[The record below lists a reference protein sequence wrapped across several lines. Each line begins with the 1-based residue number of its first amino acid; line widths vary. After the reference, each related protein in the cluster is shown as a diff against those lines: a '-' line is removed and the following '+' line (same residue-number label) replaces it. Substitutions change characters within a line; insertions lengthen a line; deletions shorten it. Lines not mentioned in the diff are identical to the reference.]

1 MRKDLAAVTKRDNST
16 TTRRTVLAAGL
27 AAIGGVASLR
37 AEAQEKIAQNLVQ
50 YQATP
55 KDGAQCNK
63 CVNWVEPNACKIV
76 SGTIAPSGWCV
87 AYAPKEG

>member
-1 MRKDLAAVTKRDNST
+1 MAEVTKRDNDQ
-16 TTRRTVLAAGL
+16 TTRRTLLAAGI
-27 AAIGGVASLR
+27 AVIGGAVSTPAR
-37 AEAQEKIAQNLVQ
+37 AQEKIAQNLVQ
-50 YQATP
+50 YQTSP

-76 SGTIAPSGWCV
+76 AGTISPSGWCV